1 MTTAVTTTMKET
13 SPMRRHLLLPA
24 LALVA
29 LVGCADDSSG
39 TTTEPTTPA
48 SVAATEVP
56 PTEVPSTEA
65 PSTEVPGTDATAGE
79 TIAFTAEVWADNWFS
94 LYVNGELVG
103 EDSVPITT
111 ERSFN
116 AETITFTATYPL
128 TIAMVTKDFKET
140 DSGLEYIG
148 TDRQQMGDGGFI
160 AQITD
165 TSTGEIVA
173 TTGADWRNL
182 VIHRAPLN
190 QDCAGSADP
199 NTDCQFESLDEPADW
214 TAAAFD
220 DSAWG
225 TAAVYTAEQVGAKD
239 GYDTITWSA
248 DASLIW
254 SSDLKVDN
262 TILWRTVVAG

>member
-1 MTTAVTTTMKET
+1 
-13 SPMRRHLLLPA
+13 MRRHLFMPA

-29 LVGCADDSSG
+29 LVGCADDSSS
-39 TTTEPTTPA
+39 TTTESAAPA
-48 SVAATEVP
+48 TVAATDVP
-56 PTEVPSTEA
+56 PTEVPA
-65 PSTEVPGTDATAGE
+65 TEVPTTDVASTDATSGE
-79 TIAFTAEVWADNWFS
+79 AVTFTAEVWADNWFS

-148 TDRQQMGDGGFI
+148 TDRQQMGDGGVI

-165 TSTGEIVA
+165 TNTGEIVA
-173 TTGADWRNL
+173 TTTADWRAL

-190 QDCAGSADP
+190 QECASSADP
-199 NTDCQFESLDEPADW
+199 NTDCQFESLAEPAGWADP
-214 TAAAFD
+214 AFD
-220 DSAWG
+220 DSAWA
-225 TAAVYTAEQVGAKD
+225 TAVVYTAEEVGAKD
-239 GYDTITWSA
+239 GYDEIDWSA

-254 SSDLKVDN
+254 SDDLKVDN